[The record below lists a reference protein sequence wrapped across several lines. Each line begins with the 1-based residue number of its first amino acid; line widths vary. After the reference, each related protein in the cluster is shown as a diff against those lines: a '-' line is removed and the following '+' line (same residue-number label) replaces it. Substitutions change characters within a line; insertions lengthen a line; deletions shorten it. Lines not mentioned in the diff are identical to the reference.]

1 MTGPEPTWI
10 VVATS
15 SGVTEAAMI
24 AERLRSLDIPAA
36 VQYEPGA
43 PAMGITVG
51 PFGQARVLVPESF
64 FEQATIALEPPDFG
78 DESLLLLDDD
88 DDYDSDDE

>member
-15 SGVTEAAMI
+15 SGVTEPAMI

-36 VQYEPGA
+36 VHYESGA

-51 PFGQARVLVPESF
+51 TFGQARVLVPESF
-64 FEQATIALEPPDFG
+64 FDRAVNALEPPDYD
-78 DESLLLLDDD
+78 DESLLLPE
-88 DDYDSDDE
+88 DDEFDEP